1 MLLDFHQT
9 EKILSKYKIP
19 FVKSFLAKNANEAI
33 KNAEAIG
40 YPVVLKVVSSD
51 ILHRTEIGAVLN
63 DIRNEKELKSG
74 FFKIEKS
81 IKKNAPKA
89 KIEGI
94 LVQEQKSG
102 MQIII
107 GAKID
112 EVFGPVL
119 MFGLGGIFVEALED
133 VSFRLAPVTQKDAK
147 EMIKEIKGFKILT
160 GFRGQ
165 KKANLRKIQE
175 ILLRTSLLIME
186 ENIKEFDLNPIITN
200 EKGAWACDAKI
211 IL

>member
-19 FVKSFLAKNANEAI
+19 FAKSFLAKNTNEAI
-33 KNAEAIG
+33 KNAKEIG
-40 YPVVLKVVSSD
+40 YPVVLKVVSGD

-63 DIRNEKELKSG
+63 DIRNEKELKTG
-74 FFKIEKS
+74 FLKIEKS

-112 EVFGPVL
+112 EVFGSVL
-119 MFGLGGIFVEALED
+119 MFGLGGIFVEAFKD

-147 EMIKEIKGFKILT
+147 EMIKEIRGFKILT

-165 KKANLRKIQE
+165 KKANLRKIEE
-175 ILLRTSLLIME
+175 IILKASLLIME